1 MQVEVLSQ
9 LTAAAS
15 ELGAMY
21 EGRVSTDP
29 SDPVCLEWLFRW
41 PVDLTSLLAIAVENR
56 VPFGVFPVGKPPDV
70 SSVRVVVGEL
80 ISVRRYKQ
88 AGSGATLASAAL
100 MDGPSADP
108 RKR

>member
-1 MQVEVLSQ
+1 MRAEVLSR

-29 SDPVCLEWLFRW
+29 SEPVCLEWMFRW
-41 PVDLTSLLAIAVENR
+41 PVDLTTLLAIAVENR
-56 VPFGVFPVGKPPDV
+56 VPFGVFPVGKAPDV
-70 SSVRVVVGEL
+70 SSVRVVMGDL

-88 AGSGATLASAAL
+88 AGTGATLASAAL
-100 MDGPSADP
+100 IGGPDPDP
-108 RKR
+108 RKP